1 LQKKEIIFLGRTIF
15 FDPET
20 ISPALLDEQKYP
32 AVSSL
37 AIDVTGSCN
46 LKCIYCAESST
57 MPERQQISLETIDV
71 ALQALFGWSEPKS
84 SISIHLGSGEAL
96 LNPEIVREIGRK
108 SRQMAKAQHRSLS
121 LYLTTNGTCLNNQV
135 LDWLIAD
142 QWNVKVSIDGNQGI
156 HDENRKYKS
165 GRGTYSEVSKAVA
178 VLAQRIPEKFSTT
191 SVLCRGAD
199 PSRVFYH
206 IASLGVKRI
215 ELVPVAVAKDSILQL
230 SKSDLE
236 SYRRFI
242 EDYAQKLADGKTV
255 PINIRFHN
263 RLLRVLGYKN
273 NRTPCGAGRNFFAY
287 GPTGEIYPCFRF
299 IGIEKYKLGDIAGI
313 SKERVQDF
321 IKGSGKPYEKR
332 ETCRGCWAAPL
343 CGGPCFACA
352 DLFGSGS
359 PLPQFCEMT
368 LAESEAAI
376 WLVDFLKKN
385 NPEELVRLMGA
396 GFLWDTA

>member
-1 LQKKEIIFLGRTIF
+1 MQKKEITFLGRTIL

-20 ISPALLDEQKYP
+20 VIPALLDEQKYP

-37 AIDVTGSCN
+37 AIDVIGSCN

-57 MPERQQISLETIDV
+57 MPERQPINLETLDA
-71 ALQALFGWSEPKS
+71 ALQALFDWSKPKS
-84 SISIHLGSGEAL
+84 AISIHLGSGEAL
-96 LNPEIVREIGRK
+96 LSPEIVKEIGMK
-108 SRQMAKAQHRSLS
+108 SRQMAKAQHRALS

-135 LDWLIAD
+135 IDWLIAD
-142 QWNVKVSIDGNQGI
+142 QWNVKVSIDGDQRV

-178 VLAQRIPEKFSTT
+178 VLAQKIPEKFSTT
-191 SVLCRGAD
+191 SVICRGAD

-206 IASLGVKRI
+206 IASLGVRRI
-215 ELVPVAVAKDSILQL
+215 ELVPVAAAQDSILQL
-230 SKSDLE
+230 SESDLE
-236 SYRRFI
+236 SYRKFI
-242 EDYAQKLADGKTV
+242 ADYAQKLANGKPV

-273 NRTPCGAGRNFFAY
+273 NRTPCGAGRNFFAS

-313 SKERVQDF
+313 SEGQVQDF
-321 IKGSGKPYEKR
+321 IKSSGRPYEKR
-332 ETCRGCWAAPL
+332 ETCRECWAAPL

-352 DLFGSGS
+352 DLFGLGS

-376 WLVDFLKKN
+376 WLVDFLKEN
-385 NPEELVRLMGA
+385 NLEELVRLMDT

>member
-1 LQKKEIIFLGRTIF
+1 MQKKEITFLGRTIL

-20 ISPALLDEQKYP
+20 VIPALLDEQKYP

-37 AIDVTGSCN
+37 AIDVIGSCN

-57 MPERQQISLETIDV
+57 MPERQPINLETLDA
-71 ALQALFGWSEPKS
+71 ALQALFDWSKPKS
-84 SISIHLGSGEAL
+84 AISIHLGSGEAL
-96 LNPEIVREIGRK
+96 LSPEIVKEIGMK
-108 SRQMAKAQHRSLS
+108 SRQMAKAQHRALS

-135 LDWLIAD
+135 IDWLIAD
-142 QWNVKVSIDGNQGI
+142 QWNVKVSIDGDQRV

-178 VLAQRIPEKFSTT
+178 VLAQKIPEKFSTT
-191 SVLCRGAD
+191 SVICRGAD

-206 IASLGVKRI
+206 IASLGVRRI
-215 ELVPVAVAKDSILQL
+215 ELVPVAAAQDSILQL
-230 SKSDLE
+230 SESDLE
-236 SYRRFI
+236 SYRKFI
-242 EDYAQKLADGKTV
+242 ADYAQKLANGKPV

-273 NRTPCGAGRNFFAY
+273 NRTPCGAGRNFFAS

-313 SKERVQDF
+313 SEEQVQDF
-321 IKGSGKPYEKR
+321 IKSSGRPYEKR
-332 ETCRGCWAAPL
+332 ETCRECWAAPL

-352 DLFGSGS
+352 DLFGLGS

-376 WLVDFLKKN
+376 WLVDFLKEN
-385 NPEELVRLMGA
+385 NPEELVRLMDT

>member
-1 LQKKEIIFLGRTIF
+1 MEKKEINFLGRAIL

-20 ISPALLDEQKYP
+20 VSPALLNEQKYP
-32 AVSSL
+32 AISSL
-37 AIDVTGSCN
+37 ALDVTGTCN

-57 MPERQQISLETIDV
+57 MPERQPISPEKLEM
-71 ALQALFGWSEPKS
+71 ALQALFDWSKPKS
-84 SISIHLGSGEAL
+84 AISIHLGSGEAL
-96 LNPEIVREIGRK
+96 LNPDIVREIGQK
-108 SRQMAKAQHRSLS
+108 SRRMAKAQHRALS

-135 LDWLIAD
+135 IDWLIED
-142 QWNVKVSIDGNQGI
+142 QWNVKVSIDGDQGV
-156 HDENRKYKS
+156 HDKNRKYKS

-178 VLAQRIPEKFSTT
+178 LLSQKIPDKFSTT
-191 SVLCRGAD
+191 SVLCRGVD

-215 ELVPVAVAKDSILQL
+215 ELVPVAAAKGSILQL
-230 SKSDLE
+230 SKSDLD

-242 EDYAQKLADGKTV
+242 ADYVQKLADGKTV

-273 NRTPCGAGRNFFAY
+273 NRTPCGAGRNFFAS

-299 IGIEKYKLGDIAGI
+299 IGIEKYKLGDLTGI
-313 SKERVQDF
+313 SKEQVQDF
-321 IKGSGKPYEKR
+321 IKSSGRPYEKR
-332 ETCRGCWAAPL
+332 ETCLECWAAPL

-352 DLFGSGS
+352 DLFGFGS
-359 PLPQFCEMT
+359 PLQQFCEMT
-368 LAESEAAI
+368 IAESEAAI
-376 WLVDFLKKN
+376 WLVDFFKEN
-385 NPEELVRLMGA
+385 NSEELVRLMGA

>member
-1 LQKKEIIFLGRTIF
+1 MQKKEINFLGRTII

-20 ISPALLDEQKYP
+20 VSPALLDEQKYP

-37 AIDVTGSCN
+37 ALDVTGTCN
-46 LKCIYCAESST
+46 LKCVYCAESST
-57 MPERQQISLETIDV
+57 MPERQPISPETLDM
-71 ALQALFGWSEPKS
+71 ALQALFDWSKPKS
-84 SISIHLGSGEAL
+84 AISIHLGSGEAL
-96 LNPEIVREIGRK
+96 LSAEIVREIGWK
-108 SRQMAKAQHRSLS
+108 SRQMAKAQHRALS

-135 LDWLIAD
+135 IDWLIAD
-142 QWNVKVSIDGNQGI
+142 QWNVKVSIDGDQEV

-178 VLAQRIPEKFSTT
+178 VLSQKIPEKFSTT
-191 SVLCRGAD
+191 SVLCRGVD
-199 PSRVFYH
+199 PSKVFYH

-215 ELVPVAVAKDSILQL
+215 ELVPVAATKDSTLQL
-230 SKSDLE
+230 NKSDLE

-242 EDYAQKLADGKTV
+242 ADYAQKLADGKTV

-273 NRTPCGAGRNFFAY
+273 NRTPCGAGRNFFAS

-299 IGIEKYKLGDIAGI
+299 IGIEKYKLGDLTGI
-313 SKERVQDF
+313 SRQRVQDF
-321 IKGSGKPYEKR
+321 IKSSGRPYEKR
-332 ETCRGCWAAPL
+332 ETCLECWAAPL
-343 CGGPCFACA
+343 CGGPCFACT
-352 DLFGSGS
+352 DLFGLGS

-376 WLVDFLKKN
+376 RLVDFLKEN

>member
-1 LQKKEIIFLGRTIF
+1 MQKKEAIFLGRTIS

-20 ISPALLDEQKYP
+20 VSPALLDEQKYP

-37 AIDVTGSCN
+37 ALDVTGTCN

-57 MPERQQISLETIDV
+57 MPERKTISPEKLEM
-71 ALQALFGWSEPKS
+71 ALQALFDWSKPKS
-84 SISIHLGSGEAL
+84 AISIHLGSGEAL
-96 LNPEIVREIGRK
+96 LNPDIVREIGHK
-108 SRQMAKAQHRSLS
+108 SRHMAKAQNRALS

-135 LDWLIAD
+135 IDWLIED
-142 QWNVKVSIDGNQGI
+142 QWNVKVSIDGDQRV
-156 HDENRKYKS
+156 HDKNRKYKS
-165 GRGTYSEVSKAVA
+165 GRGTYKEVSKAVT
-178 VLAQRIPEKFSTT
+178 VLAQKIPEKFSTT
-191 SVLCRGAD
+191 SVLCRGVD

-215 ELVPVAVAKDSILQL
+215 ELVPVAATKDSALEL
-230 SKSDLE
+230 SKNDLE
-236 SYRRFI
+236 SYRKFI
-242 EDYAQKLADGKTV
+242 ADYAQKLANGKTV

-273 NRTPCGAGRNFFAY
+273 NRTPCGAGRNFFAS

-299 IGIEKYKLGDIAGI
+299 IGIEKYKLGDLTRI
-313 SKERVQDF
+313 SKQRVQDF
-321 IKGSGKPYEKR
+321 IESSGRSYEKR
-332 ETCRGCWAAPL
+332 ETCRECWAAPL

-352 DLFGSGS
+352 DLFGLGS

-376 WLVDFLKKN
+376 WLVDILKEN